1 MTRWRVA
8 GYTEVRTLGEGA
20 QGRVV
25 LARHDGSGAPV
36 AIKYV
41 AAGADAEARE
51 RLKHEARM
59 LARADSPHV
68 ARLYRLVES
77 GQGAAIIMEAVDGVS
92 LKTVLERQ
100 GSLAPEAALSVLKG
114 SLLGLAAA
122 HALGVVHRDYKPA
135 NVVVPADGRSKLV
148 DFGIAAPA
156 GREAGGAGTPYYMAP
171 EQWTRHT
178 ATPATDVYAATCV
191 FVECVTGH
199 RPYAGTRDQLRA
211 AHLARPAPVE
221 DVPEALRP
229 LVAHGM
235 AKDPGER
242 PASAADFVAELERVA
257 AGTYGP
263 GWEERGVR
271 ALAVSA
277 AGLAALFPL
286 AAWTLAPAGTG
297 ATAGAAGTAA
307 GGQAAVAGKGF
318 LATVTGKVAV
328 GAGTAVLVAGGA
340 VAVRQVTAETAPPR
354 PVRTTPAAAL
364 VSVQNCTVTDVM
376 GRDLTPKDRPAPVR
390 LPEQVRL
397 PEGAA
402 VYRVDGRYLIGPAE
416 RGCSKSTGVTGG
428 AVEVGDARTGSVSRP
443 LQFSVGNI
451 ASMAC
456 TYFPESPEAAKVP
469 GCTSDLTG
477 RRRVPTGVPGLR
489 AVLAGRFGG
498 AASPELRSP
507 YVAVTMALMGSDGMP
522 NVINCAMPK
531 AREAVCTA
539 ALTHWFLQSVAGK
552 PMAKADR
559 DRIVQRVAAHVSAT
573 RY

>member
-41 AAGADAEARE
+41 TAGADAEARE

-77 GQGAAIIMEAVDGVS
+77 EDGAAIIMEAVDGVP

-100 GSLAPEAALSVLKG
+100 GALAPEAALSVLKG

-178 ATPATDVYAATCV
+178 AIPATDVYAATCV
-191 FVECVTGH
+191 FVECVTGR
-199 RPYAGTRDQLRA
+199 RPYAGTRGQLRA
-211 AHLARPAPVE
+211 AHLTRPAPVE

-242 PASAADFVAELERVA
+242 PASAADLVAELERVA
-257 AGTYGP
+257 ADAYGP

-286 AAWTLAPAGTG
+286 AAWTFAPAGTG
-297 ATAGAAGTAA
+297 AAAGAAA
-307 GGQAAVAGKGF
+307 GGQTAAVAGKGF

-328 GAGTAVLVAGGA
+328 GAGAAVLVAGGA
-340 VAVRQVTAETAPPR
+340 VAVRQVTAGTAPPR
-354 PVRTTPAAAL
+354 PVQTTTAAL
-364 VSVQNCTVTDVM
+364 VSVQNCKVTDVM
-376 GRDLTPKDRPAPVR
+376 GRDLTPRDRPAPVR

-402 VYRVDGRYLIGPAE
+402 VYRVDDRYLIGPAG

-428 AVEVGDARTGSVSRP
+428 GIEIGDARTGSVTRP

-469 GCTSDLTG
+469 DCTSNLTG

-489 AVLAGRFGG
+489 AMLGGRLGG
-498 AASPELRSP
+498 GPASELRSP
-507 YVAVTMALMGSDGMP
+507 YVAVTMALMGSDGTP
-522 NVINCAMPK
+522 EVINCAMPK

-552 PMAKADR
+552 PMAGADR
-559 DRIVQRVAAHVSAT
+559 DRIVRLVAAHVTAT